1 MQVTACDNILYVE
14 MFTLIVTQHTYKLY
28 NIYIN
33 GKQKKNLY
41 STLPVHKTQK
51 KKKKN
56 CQLAIHS
63 TSRTLA
69 DRSRLPWLEIILK

>member
-28 NIYIN
+28 NIYLN

-41 STLPVHKTQK
+41 STLPEHKSQK
-51 KKKKN
+51 KKKKKKKK
-56 CQLAIHS
+56 LTAGYTLHFPHF
-63 TSRTLA
+63 SR
-69 DRSRLPWLEIILK
+69 

>member
-51 KKKKN
+51 KKKK
-56 CQLAIHS
+56 LTAGYTLHFPHF
-63 TSRTLA
+63 SR
-69 DRSRLPWLEIILK
+69 

>member
-33 GKQKKNLY
+33 GKQKKKLY

-51 KKKKN
+51 KKKKKK
-56 CQLAIHS
+56 IDS
-63 TSRTLA
+63 
-69 DRSRLPWLEIILK
+69 WLYTAFPAL

>member
-51 KKKKN
+51 KKKKKK
-56 CQLAIHS
+56 LTAGYTLHFPHF
-63 TSRTLA
+63 SR
-69 DRSRLPWLEIILK
+69 

>member
-51 KKKKN
+51 KNKKK
-56 CQLAIHS
+56 LTAGYTLHFPHF
-63 TSRTLA
+63 SR
-69 DRSRLPWLEIILK
+69 

>member
-41 STLPVHKTQK
+41 STLTVHKTQK

-56 CQLAIHS
+56 
-63 TSRTLA
+63 
-69 DRSRLPWLEIILK
+69 